1 ISLMKMSSPVS
12 FTQFILPVCLAA
24 SGSSLHAGTDVWVTG
39 WGDIGSGVSL
49 PPPENLMEVELPI
62 VGNRKCSCSYAI
74 TENMLCAGQAEGGKD
89 SCQGDSG
96 GPLVRKQNSRWIQ
109 GGVVSFGIGCALPGL
124 PGVYARV
131 SRYETWIKSHITE
144 NQPGFIKITS
154 SGTDSD
160 LSASCSTRPTVTG
173 AWPWVASVQM
183 DQVHVCGG
191 TLVSEDAVLSDASC
205 FSRSGPLNASRW
217 SVVLGQSVRVSV
229 ANISVSNDS
238 GSNVAVLQ
246 LASKPSLS
254 NNIQP
259 ICLDNGRTFTPGM
272 TCYAAKLGVMEY
284 GVRTLELCLIHTPD
298 RSLALS
304 SRCVQGD
311 LGGPLMCKL
320 SGSWFQAVV
329 LSNSSSSSQT
339 RESILTF
346 DKVSKYQSFLRST
359 LGTFLSPAATST
371 DAPTTNSTSSSPVT
385 SALSPS
391 LLLVSH
397 LLLALLGLLLCG

>member
-1 ISLMKMSSPVS
+1 MFLFSKNVPKYQFILKLVFQTSLEQSCHNSQLTRSDISICAVSLDCGIPPLNTRIVGGEEAAAGAWPWQISMHRGGGHVCGGSLINNLWVLTAAHCNAGVPPEQYTLYIGRKSQQGANPQEVSRSVTQIINHPDYNSETSDNDISLMKMSSPVS

-39 WGDIGSGVSL
+39 WGDIGMSL

-173 AWPWVASVQM
+173 AA
-183 DQVHVCGG
+183 
-191 TLVSEDAVLSDASC
+191 
-205 FSRSGPLNASRW
+205 
-217 SVVLGQSVRVSV
+217 
-229 ANISVSNDS
+229 
-238 GSNVAVLQ
+238 
-246 LASKPSLS
+246 
-254 NNIQP
+254 P
-259 ICLDNGRTFTPGM
+259 ITT
-272 TCYAAKLGVMEY
+272 AARK
-284 GVRTLELCLIHTPD
+284 H
-298 RSLALS
+298 
-304 SRCVQGD
+304 
-311 LGGPLMCKL
+311 
-320 SGSWFQAVV
+320 
-329 LSNSSSSSQT
+329 
-339 RESILTF
+339 
-346 DKVSKYQSFLRST
+346 
-359 LGTFLSPAATST
+359 
-371 DAPTTNSTSSSPVT
+371 
-385 SALSPS
+385 
-391 LLLVSH
+391 
-397 LLLALLGLLLCG
+397 